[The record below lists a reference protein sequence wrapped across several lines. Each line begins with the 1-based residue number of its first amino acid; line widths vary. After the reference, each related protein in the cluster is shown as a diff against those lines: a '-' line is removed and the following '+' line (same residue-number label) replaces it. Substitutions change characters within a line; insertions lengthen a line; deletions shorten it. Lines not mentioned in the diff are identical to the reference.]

1 MSHLVTIETQVRDPV
16 AVSAACARLQ
26 LAPPLHRTVRLFSSE
41 ATGLAVE
48 LPGWRY
54 PLVCDTTQGR
64 VHYDNFNG
72 RWGDPVHLQRF
83 QQRYAAEKTLIEARR
98 AGHVATE
105 HALADGSIRIA
116 IQAG

>member
-16 AVSAACARLQ
+16 AVSAACERLQ
-26 LAPPLHRTVRLFSSE
+26 LAPPLHRTVRLFSAEVS
-41 ATGLAVE
+41 GLAVE

-54 PLVCDTTQGR
+54 PLVCDTAAGR
-64 VHYDNFNG
+64 LHYDNFNG
-72 RWGDPVHLQRF
+72 RWGDPVELQRF

-98 AGHVATE
+98 AGHVVTE

-116 IQAG
+116 IHAG